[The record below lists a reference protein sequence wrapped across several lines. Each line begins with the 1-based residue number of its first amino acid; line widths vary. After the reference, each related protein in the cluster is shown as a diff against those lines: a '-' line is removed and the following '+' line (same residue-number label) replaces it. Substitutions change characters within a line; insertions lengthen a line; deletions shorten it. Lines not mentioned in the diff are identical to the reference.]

1 MIEEN
6 GFNLSGGEKQR
17 IVLARTL
24 LKKADIYIFDEA
36 LNAIDV
42 QRERM
47 ILHNVFKYLNG
58 KTIIVISHRF
68 NNEDLF
74 DQKINLGE
82 LNECWLWTNR
92 KVLRK

>member
-1 MIEEN
+1 
-6 GFNLSGGEKQR
+6 
-17 IVLARTL
+17 
-24 LKKADIYIFDEA
+24 
-36 LNAIDV
+36 
-42 QRERM
+42 M

-82 LNECWLWTNR
+82 LNEC
-92 KVLRK
+92 